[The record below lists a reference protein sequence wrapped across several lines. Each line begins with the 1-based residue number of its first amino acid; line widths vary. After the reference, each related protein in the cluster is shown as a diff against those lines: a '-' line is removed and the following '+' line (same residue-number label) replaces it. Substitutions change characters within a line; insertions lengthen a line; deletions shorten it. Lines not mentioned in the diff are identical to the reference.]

1 MRTLTLLL
9 LLPFVLLVSCKKDE
23 PEPQAQQPV
32 NLELPPKADGV
43 INNSNE
49 FGLDLFKSVSAV
61 DDENLM
67 LSPLSAST
75 ALTMLLNGCG
85 GQSYEQIHQ
94 MLGYEGLTMG
104 EVNQVYASLTEQLL
118 SADPKVELALAN
130 AVWYRLGFNVKQPY
144 LDTMSTVFDSRIEGL
159 DFNSPSALDVMNQWA
174 SDNTNGKIPEV
185 LDEISAEAVMF
196 LMNALYFK
204 GDWTWQFDPSNT
216 SDSPFTLEDGSTVT
230 VPVMQGELPVKT
242 YYGNNYSAL
251 EMFYGRQNFSM
262 IMIEPQTTV
271 SEFLDGFDIGAWQE
285 LTSSLDA
292 APVPSKMDL
301 FIPKFKFEYEKQL
314 NDQLQALGMTDV
326 FNPLLA
332 NLSGISNASIY
343 VSFVKQNTFVEVNEE
358 GTEAAAVTTIGIE
371 YTSINN
377 FALDKPFVFVIR
389 ERTTNT
395 ILFIGKVMD
404 PS

>member
-1 MRTLTLLL
+1 MKTLALLL

-23 PEPQAQQPV
+23 PEPQAQQPI
-32 NLELPPKADGV
+32 NLELPPKAGGV

-130 AVWYRLGFNVKQPY
+130 AVWYRMSFDVKQPY
-144 LDTMSTVFDSRIEGL
+144 LDTMSWVFDSRIEGL

-174 SDNTNGKIPEV
+174 SDNTNGKILEV

-204 GDWTWQFDPSNT
+204 GNWTWQFDPSKT
-216 SDSPFTLEDGSTVT
+216 SNGPFTLEDGSTVT
-230 VPVMQGELPVKT
+230 VPIMQGELPVKT

-262 IMIEPQTTV
+262 IMIEPQNTI
-271 SEFLDGFDIGAWQE
+271 SEFLENFDVGAWQE

-292 APVPSKMDL
+292 APVPSKMDI

-326 FNPLLA
+326 FIPSLA
-332 NLSGISNASIY
+332 NLSGISDASIY

-377 FALDKPFVFVIR
+377 FTLDKPFVFFIR

>member
-1 MRTLTLLL
+1 MRKLTLLL
-9 LLPFVLLVSCKKDE
+9 LLPFVLLVSCKKDD

-130 AVWYRLGFNVKQPY
+130 AVWYRLAFNVRQPY
-144 LDTMSTVFDSRIEGL
+144 LDTMSTVFDSHIEGL
-159 DFNSPSALDVMNQWA
+159 DFNSPSALEVMNQWA

-204 GDWTWQFDPSNT
+204 GDWTWQFDPSKT
-216 SDSPFTLEDGSTVT
+216 SDGPFTLEDGSTVT
-230 VPVMQGELPVKT
+230 VPIMQGELPVKT

-262 IMIEPQTTV
+262 ILIEPQTTV

-326 FNPLLA
+326 FIPSLA
-332 NLSGISNASIY
+332 NLSGISDASIY

-377 FALDKPFVFVIR
+377 FAVDKPFVFIIR